1 MYISLHARAHV
12 IAELENEE
20 QNVCHITHLRAMA
33 AGKMNP
39 MQTVAVAPENW
50 KTSQML
56 GIKFAPK
63 KTREISPMV
72 LNVNLQLSEARGLDE
87 GKRRSSK
94 LSRSGWKI
102 TGKTSRR
109 WRA

>member
-1 MYISLHARAHV
+1 M
-12 IAELENEE
+12 
-20 QNVCHITHLRAMA
+20 QNKNNRTHLRTMA
-33 AGKMNP
+33 AGKINP

-63 KTREISPMV
+63 KIIQMSPMV
-72 LNVNLQLSEARGLDE
+72 VNANLRLSESKGLDE

-94 LSRSGWKI
+94 LIRSGWKI
-102 TGKTSRR
+102 IGKTSMR
-109 WRA
+109 